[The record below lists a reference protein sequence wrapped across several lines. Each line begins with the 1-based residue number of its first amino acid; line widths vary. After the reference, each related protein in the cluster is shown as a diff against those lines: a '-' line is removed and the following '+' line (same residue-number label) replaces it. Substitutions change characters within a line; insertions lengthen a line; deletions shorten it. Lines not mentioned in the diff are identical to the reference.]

1 MQYKC
6 GGEKDSGR
14 SARSPSDRQWEK
26 SGLTI
31 TPTLVLLRKHV
42 HLQPLPEWAFL
53 ARSNRGSIDEISAP
67 TLSARVVP
75 VSSIVLCEDSAD
87 GCLNGI
93 HWLALLLRRETTF
106 AVCSGDPGACL
117 GNFPLLSK

>member
-1 MQYKC
+1 MQYRC

-53 ARSNRGSIDEISAP
+53 ARSNRGSIDETSAP
-67 TLSARVVP
+67 TLSALVVP
-75 VSSIVLCEDSAD
+75 VSSIVLCEDATNRLLD
-87 GCLNGI
+87 RI
-93 HWLALLLRRETTF
+93 HVVIL
-106 AVCSGDPGACL
+106 SGL
-117 GNFPLLSK
+117 Y